1 MDTATRTQKR
11 NDGPVWFRLT
21 QRAFAVVLFHAAIPI
36 GGTASTRF
44 ACCCLAFYHNWQ
56 LMTVLNNATAQ
67 TSATWRVAVSPATA
81 TKNEQDRESSLVV
94 RKLISFATAIDA
106 TDIVKLL
113 SPFHVVT
120 TTISAT
126 ILRRLLCFRSGGK
139 RVGAR
144 ERRPNKWRCTCREES
159 LKGNSND
166 DSRNR
171 KEKKNIDCL
180 QKKKSK

>member
-44 ACCCLAFYHNWQ
+44 VCCCLAFYHNWQ

-81 TKNEQDRESSLVV
+81 KKTRRIGKVHSSCENL
-94 RKLISFATAIDA
+94 FP
-106 TDIVKLL
+106 LL
-113 SPFHVVT
+113 PPLMLPTLSNCFPHFTSSP
-120 TTISAT
+120 
-126 ILRRLLCFRSGGK
+126 LRSVLPLLCFRSGGK
-139 RVGAR
+139 QVGAR

-171 KEKKNIDCL
+171 KEKKISTVCK
-180 QKKKSK
+180 KKKSK